1 MATVHVT
8 TADQFLTA
16 VTVEGDTIII
26 DNDLDFNGITVN
38 ATIYCNEIDGGGH
51 NLYNIQSTTTDS
63 PIFFVRACNMHNVA
77 FVNVLQTQTAGFLNC
92 LGDGA
97 TVDRCTFSGYFGRV
111 AGGNITLS
119 KCGINASRFLGNVVA
134 ANSTYVPKLYDCY
147 IHADR
152 YSGTIAGSAANRVE
166 MQNCYFSGLVAN
178 PNNNAVMFNTR
189 NMQNCV
195 FNVDITASESR
206 TITLVDAVNAIGVS
220 LCNSDKI
227 SSNITCTYGVTPL
240 TDAQLKTPADVRA
253 TGFPLIG

>member
-8 TADQFLTA
+8 TAEQFITA
-16 VTVEGDTIII
+16 VAVEGDTIII

-38 ATIYCNEIDGGGH
+38 VATKCAEIDGGGH
-51 NLYNIQSTTTDS
+51 SLYNIQSTTTNT
-63 PIFFVRACNMHNVA
+63 PIFFERVCYMHNVA
-77 FVNVLQTQTAGFLNC
+77 FVNVLQTQTAGFLNA
-92 LGDGA
+92 LTEGG
-97 TVDRCTFSGYFGRV
+97 TVERCTFTGYFGRIG
-111 AGGNITLS
+111 GGNITFS
-119 KCGINASRFLGNVVA
+119 KCGINASRLLGNVVA

-152 YSGTIAGSAANRVE
+152 YSGTIAGSGANRVE
-166 MQNCYFSGLVAN
+166 MQNCYFSGLVSN

-206 TITLVDAVNAIGVS
+206 TITLVDAVAAIGVS
-220 LCNSDKI
+220 LCNSSKI

>member
-8 TADQFLTA
+8 TADQFITA
-16 VTVEGDTIII
+16 VAVEGDTIII
-26 DNDLDFNGITVN
+26 DNDLDFNGLTVRV
-38 ATIYCNEIDGGGH
+38 TVSCTEIDGAGH
-51 NLYNIQSTTTDS
+51 NLYNIQSTTTDP
-63 PIFFVRACNMHNVA
+63 PIFFIRDCNMHNVA

-92 LGDGA
+92 LGVNV
-97 TVDRCTFSGYFGRV
+97 TVERCTFTGYFGRV

-119 KCGINASRFLGNVVA
+119 KCGINVSRLLGNVVA
-134 ANSTYVPKLYDCY
+134 ANGSYVPKLYDCY

-152 YSGTIAGSAANRVE
+152 YSGTIAGSGVNRVE
-166 MQNCYFSGLVAN
+166 MQNCYFSGLVSN

-206 TITLVDAVNAIGVS
+206 TITLVNAVDAIGVS

-240 TDAQLKTPADVRA
+240 TDTQLKTPADVRA

>member
-8 TADQFLTA
+8 TAEQFLTA
-16 VTVEGDTIII
+16 VAVEGDTIII
-26 DNDLDFNGITVN
+26 DNDLDFNGLTVR
-38 ATIYCNEIDGGGH
+38 ATVSCTEIDGGGH
-51 NLYNIQSTTTDS
+51 SLYNIQSTTTDT
-63 PIFFVRACNMHNVA
+63 PLFFNRACTMHNVA
-77 FVNVLQTQTAGFLNC
+77 FVNVLQTQVSGFLNC
-92 LGDGA
+92 LSPEV
-97 TVDRCTFSGYFGRV
+97 TVDRCTFTGYFGRI
-111 AGGNITLS
+111 AGGNITLT
-119 KCGINASRFLGNVVA
+119 KCGINVSRLLGNVVA
-134 ANSTYVPKLYDCY
+134 ANGSYVPKLYDCY

-152 YSGTIAGSAANRVE
+152 YSGAIAGSGANRVE

-206 TITLVDAVNAIGVS
+206 TITLVNAVDAIGVS

-240 TDAQLKTPADVRA
+240 TDTQLKTPADVSA